1 VIAQHTVG
9 RTRQPA
15 ALPVLER
22 KGAPVEVKVGVQNS
36 PRELV
41 LESAMSAEEVA
52 RTVAEQVAAGGVLTL
67 ADEKGRQIV
76 VPVSALAFVEIGEPT
91 VRRVGFAAE

>member
-1 VIAQHTVG
+1 
-9 RTRQPA
+9 
-15 ALPVLER
+15 
-22 KGAPVEVKVGVQNS
+22 VEVKVGVQNS

-41 LESAMSAEEVA
+41 LESAQSAEDVA
-52 RTVAEQVAAGGVLTL
+52 RAVAEQVAAGGVLTL

-76 VPVSALAFVEIGEPT
+76 VPVSALAYVEIGEPT